1 MDELVVGCRTP
12 KRGFVPIFA
21 QTVEMGR
28 PFDRQLGDYFPSAPT
43 HHHPKSSTGCFLQCP
58 ILAGKGSDYS
68 SEVVWVGLFACLF
81 VCFFFVC
88 AIQSSNRFNDC
99 LNQWFQNVNGI
110 HVVFLQPF
118 YALFMIWFANYQHWH
133 GQGWLLATCQMFW
146 VDADG
151 QTPALTP
158 TKMNSS
164 HLPRNR
170 NPKGNSSEPTID
182 F

>member
-1 MDELVVGCRTP
+1 MVLYPFSLKLWKWGDRLTANWVTIFP
-12 KRGFVPIFA
+12 VPLPIIIPSLQQDASCSA
-21 QTVEMGR
+21 Q
-28 PFDRQLGDYFPSAPT
+28 
-43 HHHPKSSTGCFLQCP
+43 FLQ
-58 ILAGKGSDYS
+58 AK
-68 SEVVWVGLFACLF
+68 EVITVVKWCGLVCLLVCLF